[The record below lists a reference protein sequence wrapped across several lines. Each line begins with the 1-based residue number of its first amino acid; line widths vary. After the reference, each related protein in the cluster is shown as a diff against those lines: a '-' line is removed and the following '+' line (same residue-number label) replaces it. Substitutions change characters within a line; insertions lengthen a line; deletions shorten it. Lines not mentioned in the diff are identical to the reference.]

1 MILSLSI
8 FVGENNAKAFPCL
21 RTCNLD
27 FILTEYQVSQCNGAE
42 TNLKWHFTTNLIL
55 KGNIIACEILQ
66 FKFGSRETLHPLRML
81 KYEYNNIADA
91 RTNLMLTYSEKAT
104 KFDEMFLLYLLMSK
118 KEGNSV
124 EFLWPSQKTST

>member
-8 FVGENNAKAFPCL
+8 FVGELTP
-21 RTCNLD
+21 NL
-27 FILTEYQVSQCNGAE
+27 FLVYGHAIWILFSQNTKFHNGAE
-42 TNLKWHFTTNLIL
+42 TNLKWHFTTDLIL

-91 RTNLMLTYSEKAT
+91 HTN
-104 KFDEMFLLYLLMSK
+104 F
-118 KEGNSV
+118 
-124 EFLWPSQKTST
+124 

>member
-42 TNLKWHFTTNLIL
+42 TNLKWHLTTNLIL
-55 KGNIIACEILQ
+55 KGNIIACEILHIQ
-66 FKFGSRETLHPLRML
+66 IWNQRNFAP
-81 KYEYNNIADA
+81 IANA
-91 RTNLMLTYSEKAT
+91 E
-104 KFDEMFLLYLLMSK
+104 
-118 KEGNSV
+118 V
-124 EFLWPSQKTST
+124 